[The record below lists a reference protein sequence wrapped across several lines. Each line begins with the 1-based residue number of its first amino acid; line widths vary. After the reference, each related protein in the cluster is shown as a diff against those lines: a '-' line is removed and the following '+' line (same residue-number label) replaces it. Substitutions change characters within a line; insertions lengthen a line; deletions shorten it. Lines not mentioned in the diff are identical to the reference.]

1 MHNEVNGCDKIE
13 RRKEEVKE
21 VELEEQ
27 KKGKRTEIIGNIR
40 VIRVIRGR
48 VRSENLLQLAV
59 ILNQAEIQI
68 VSRWAHLQNHCSVPK
83 WLRAKAEE

>member
-1 MHNEVNGCDKIE
+1 MHNEVNGRDKIGE

-68 VSRWAHLQNHCSVPK
+68 VSR
-83 WLRAKAEE
+83 